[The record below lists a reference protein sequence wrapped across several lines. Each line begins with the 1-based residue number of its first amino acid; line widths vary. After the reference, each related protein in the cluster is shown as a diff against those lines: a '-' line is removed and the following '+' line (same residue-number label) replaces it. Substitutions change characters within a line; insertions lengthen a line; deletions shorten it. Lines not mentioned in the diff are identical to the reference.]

1 MIQVTPLHKLGREV
15 YRSRQYKKEMQV
27 EHF

>member
-15 YRSRQYKKEMQV
+15 YRSPQYKKQMKV
-27 EHF
+27 ELF

>member
-15 YRSRQYKKEMQV
+15 YRSRQYKKQMKV
-27 EHF
+27 EFF

>member
-15 YRSRQYKKEMQV
+15 YRSPQYKKQIKV
-27 EHF
+27 ELF